1 MLVAALVSFGLLV
14 VAWLVAP
21 SAKGAHRLAEIR
33 APQDTAVAPVPVE
46 VR

>member
-1 MLVAALVSFGLLV
+1 MLVAALVSFGLLL

-21 SAKGAHRLAEIR
+21 SSEQERRPAEIIATR
-33 APQDTAVAPVPVE
+33 DAPLAPVPVE